1 MTISH
6 NVNQSLI
13 RKVKRHDRIAHWVIT
28 LAGITII
35 ASVVAILLLIVS
47 VTLPLFR
54 GARAEVKAKTAL
66 PDELSAKDVLSLGV
80 DFVELGE
87 YAGNN
92 SLTAYILTRDGTFTF
107 FDLLSN
113 RSASE
118 PQEKTTSDHLTGFA
132 TNYVVLGHE
141 QAAPPG
147 GSKAKTLSFVERFA
161 GSMFSLLW
169 SDGAMSLVEAELTP
183 QFDETGHRSIK
194 HEVHT
199 LAELPPEGDVPPV
212 RALVR
217 RSEDGTT
224 SCVRLLPNNKISITQ
239 KTVIENLLGDAE
251 TKFYHIS
258 IGDDIPGQIS
268 AMTMDRAG
276 KTLYAGTTNGCLMR
290 WELSNNGRIDYCEV
304 VRAFRDDRT
313 ITSLAMVFGD
323 ASLAVGDSNGEVTAW
338 FEIRNENAKKLRLIH
353 RLSKHE
359 QAVNDILP
367 SNRDKSLLS
376 LGGEGSVNLD
386 YTTSGKHLL
395 TIAGTD
401 SLSKIGYAPRGNALI
416 GLDNRNRLVVW
427 KIDCPHP
434 EISLGTLFG
443 KVHYEGYTEPAYKWQ
458 TTGDEPKF
466 SLAPIIF
473 GTLKSTL
480 YAMCF
485 AVPLAIMSA
494 VYVSHF
500 TTPVFKRAVKPIV
513 EIMAAAPS
521 VVIGFLILLWLAPL
535 MGKWLVAVFAG
546 MVTLPVAFIVF
557 MILWRQ
563 IRKFDW
569 TKRLEHGYEFL
580 VLIPVI
586 AIGAILAVWISHPLE
601 VLLFQGNFRQ
611 WLFDVTRKP
620 YDPLNSLVVAFGLG
634 FAIIPIIFSIAEDAL
649 SNIPHNL
656 TAASLVMGA
665 SRWQTLWR
673 IILPS
678 ASPGIFAGVMIGFG
692 RAVGETMIVF
702 MATGNTPILDPS
714 PFNGFRTLSA
724 NIAVEITEAPVNGT
738 LYRVLFLC
746 AVLLFLLTFLLNTMA
761 ELVRQHLRKRYGRY

>member
-1 MTISH
+1 
-6 NVNQSLI
+6 
-13 RKVKRHDRIAHWVIT
+13 
-28 LAGITII
+28 
-35 ASVVAILLLIVS
+35 
-47 VTLPLFR
+47 
-54 GARAEVKAKTAL
+54 
-66 PDELSAKDVLSLGV
+66 
-80 DFVELGE
+80 
-87 YAGNN
+87 
-92 SLTAYILTRDGTFTF
+92 
-107 FDLLSN
+107 
-113 RSASE
+113 
-118 PQEKTTSDHLTGFA
+118 
-132 TNYVVLGHE
+132 
-141 QAAPPG
+141 
-147 GSKAKTLSFVERFA
+147 
-161 GSMFSLLW
+161 
-169 SDGAMSLVEAELTP
+169 
-183 QFDETGHRSIK
+183 
-194 HEVHT
+194 
-199 LAELPPEGDVPPV
+199 
-212 RALVR
+212 
-217 RSEDGTT
+217 
-224 SCVRLLPNNKISITQ
+224 
-239 KTVIENLLGDAE
+239 
-251 TKFYHIS
+251 
-258 IGDDIPGQIS
+258 
-268 AMTMDRAG
+268 
-276 KTLYAGTTNGCLMR
+276 
-290 WELSNNGRIDYCEV
+290 
-304 VRAFRDDRT
+304 
-313 ITSLAMVFGD
+313 
-323 ASLAVGDSNGEVTAW
+323 
-338 FEIRNENAKKLRLIH
+338 
-353 RLSKHE
+353 
-359 QAVNDILP
+359 
-367 SNRDKSLLS
+367 
-376 LGGEGSVNLD
+376 
-386 YTTSGKHLL
+386 
-395 TIAGTD
+395 
-401 SLSKIGYAPRGNALI
+401 
-416 GLDNRNRLVVW
+416 
-427 KIDCPHP
+427 
-434 EISLGTLFG
+434 
-443 KVHYEGYTEPAYKWQ
+443 
-458 TTGDEPKF
+458 
-466 SLAPIIF
+466 
-473 GTLKSTL
+473 
-480 YAMCF
+480 MCF